1 MCAYVRALFFDTR
14 REKWKG
20 IVEGFKIALLEGKGS
35 VNGPILVHLHRQRV
49 K

>member
-14 REKWKG
+14 GEKWKG
-20 IVEGFKIALLEGKGS
+20 LVEEFKIALLEGKGS
-35 VNGPILVHLHRQRV
+35 VNGPILVQLHTPRV